1 MTSGEKNLAS
11 WGLADIFAMLRWTIR
26 RWTLK
31 HIWRRIN
38 QPFRRRRQRR
48 NNLLATLP
56 FAKDPSARPT
66 AGPAV
71 VFGEFAGLHGLG
83 RAAAYDL
90 KLVRVR
96 HSAVTSVDI
105 GPYVRGRPVEPF
117 ALGGPFDNAYFLC
130 QPDNYALICRLLSPH
145 ALAHAYR
152 VGRWVW
158 ETPLFPND
166 WRFAERMVHEVWTP
180 SEFSAQAFRGALDVT
195 VRVVPHAATTPPESG
210 LDIRAGLGAPASAF
224 MGLAIMDIISCPE
237 RKNPW
242 AHVRA
247 WKRAFGDD
255 PDKIL
260 VMKLRVGKRTRIVL
274 DELSELIG
282 GAKNVRILTEDFS
295 NEEIAALHRAADVYV
310 SLHRSEGFGLNIY
323 ESLLLGKPVVATDW
337 SANAEYG
344 PSFATYLPVEYK
356 LERYNDWMGH
366 YADGNFCWA
375 SADVDDAARLLRGV
389 ARRHV
394 T

>member
-1 MTSGEKNLAS
+1 LAE
-11 WGLADIFAMLRWTIR
+11 IFAKLRWAVR
-26 RWTLK
+26 RRLLRNL
-31 HIWRRIN
+31 WRRIN

-48 NNLLATLP
+48 KNLRATLP
-56 FAKDPSARPT
+56 FAKDPLARAT

-90 KLVRVR
+90 ELVRAR

-105 GPYVRGRPVEPF
+105 GPYLRGRPAGQF
-117 ALGGPFDNAYFLC
+117 ALGEPFDNAYFLC
-130 QPDNYALICRLLSPH
+130 QPDKYALICRMLSPD
-145 ALAHAYR
+145 ALARAYR

-158 ETPLFPND
+158 ETPLFPSD

-180 SEFSAQAFRGALDVT
+180 SEFCARVFRAALEVP
-195 VRVVPHAATTPPESG
+195 VRVVPHAATTPPETG
-210 LDIRAGLGAPASAF
+210 LDIRAGLGVPTLAF
-224 MGLAIMDIISCPE
+224 MGLAIMDIEHCPE

-260 VMKLRVGKRTRIVL
+260 VMKLRVGKRTRVVL
-274 DELSELIG
+274 DELSELID
-282 GAKNVRILTEDFS
+282 GAKNVRILTADLS
-295 NEEIAALHRAADVYV
+295 NEEIAALHRAANVYV

-344 PSFATYLPVEYK
+344 PGFATYLPVAYK
-356 LERYNDWMGH
+356 LERNKDWLAH

-375 SADVDDAARLLRGV
+375 SADVADAARLLRAV
-389 ARRHV
+389 AGRAGRV
-394 T
+394 ALAT